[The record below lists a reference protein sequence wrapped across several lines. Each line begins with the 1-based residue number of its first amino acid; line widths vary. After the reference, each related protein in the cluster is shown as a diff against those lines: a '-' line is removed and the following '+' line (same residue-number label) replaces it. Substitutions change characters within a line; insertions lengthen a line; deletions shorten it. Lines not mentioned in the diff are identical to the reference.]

1 MSRRQ
6 KIAATI
12 DSININHEYGDE
24 ASDSKAIVRGIS
36 SYYFYAKP
44 EDNIDITETNF
55 K

>member
-1 MSRRQ
+1 M
-6 KIAATI
+6 
-12 DSININHEYGDE
+12 NHEYGDE

-44 EDNIDITETNF
+44 EEDIVITDTNF